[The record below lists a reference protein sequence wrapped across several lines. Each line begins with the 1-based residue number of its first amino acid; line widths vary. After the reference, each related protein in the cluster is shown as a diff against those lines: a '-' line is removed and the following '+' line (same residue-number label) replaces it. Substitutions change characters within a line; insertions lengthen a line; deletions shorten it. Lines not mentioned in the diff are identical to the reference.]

1 MSAASRRLTER
12 WLAARITL
20 RKARS
25 QSGGVAARWCV
36 VVAFTA
42 ATLTAWACNQPD
54 TNPNDVI
61 SLAVDTAPAPSIIA
75 GDTMRIGDST
85 ALGRLTATAYN
96 INGKVLNESVL
107 WLTLDPAVVTTDAA
121 GHVFAATDSVPSTP
135 RIVAQIGGLQSL
147 PFTIPI
153 EPKPDSLAS
162 DTLADTSGQLIR
174 GFCTAT
180 GPISAPLNADLFHT
194 SPLGDS
200 TPIGVDNYL
209 VHWAITA
216 PAKLAGKQNGTIAD
230 DSLVAFVADL
240 SGNPTLI
247 DTTKGG
253 GISSREVI
261 FGGDAFK
268 LKQDSNIT
276 VTVTATARYQ
286 GKQLHHPV
294 SVNITFVNPSK
305 C

>member
-1 MSAASRRLTER
+1 MKR
-12 WLAARITL
+12 WWV
-20 RKARS
+20 
-25 QSGGVAARWCV
+25 VAAFP
-36 VVAFTA
+36 VAAVIAF
-42 ATLTAWACNQPD
+42 ACNQPD
-54 TNPNDVI
+54 SNPKDVI

-85 ALGRLTATAYN
+85 ALGRLSAQAYN
-96 INGKVLNESVL
+96 INGKVLNVSVL
-107 WLTLDPAVVTTDAA
+107 WLTLDPAVVSTDSF

-135 RIVAQIGGLQSL
+135 RIVAQAGDLQSL

-153 EPKPDSLAS
+153 EPRPDSLAK
-162 DTLADTSGQLIR
+162 DTLADTAQSNR
-174 GFCTAT
+174 GFCTST
-180 GPISAPLNADLFHT
+180 GPVSAPINADLFHT

-200 TPIGVDNYL
+200 VPVGVDNYL
-209 VHWAITA
+209 IHWAITS
-216 PAKLAGKQNGTIAD
+216 PPSLVGTQVGTVQHI
-230 DSLVAFVADL
+230 DSLIAFVADL

-253 GISSREVI
+253 GISSRTVI
-261 FGGDAFK
+261 FGANAFNTK
-268 LKQDSNIT
+268 VLKQDSTIT

-286 GKQLHHPV
+286 GRQLHHPV